1 MNTLTPSPKLIAIQL
16 KRAAMLALSATL
28 FACGGGGGGT
38 TSPTATTFNLSGSL
52 SGLRTGLQVSIANGA
67 GAPVAFSAN
76 GSQTFASNVPGTAT
90 YSLAIST
97 QPVGQICSISN
108 GSGTIAGVSV
118 SNVAVSCADSLN
130 LLAGGGSSNS
140 NPDGTGASASFL
152 NPRQIV
158 SDAAGNL
165 FVTDQSNHIVRKIT
179 PAGVVTTIAG
189 SPTIP
194 GTTDGT
200 GTLARFTNPS
210 GLTIDTTG
218 NLYVSSDDN
227 VVRKIDTN
235 LVVSS
240 IAGSTNTIF
249 FRDGTGTFASFSGLA
264 NFAFGPDGNIYAA
277 SSQHHVIRKITPQG
291 VATTFVGS
299 PTVSGFAD
307 GAGSAAL
314 FNLPQGVAFDTQG
327 NLYVAETGSPRIR
340 KVTPAGVVSTMA
352 GSGVSGLAD
361 GTGTAAQFNL
371 PLGLV
376 VDAQGN
382 VYVADTLNDR
392 IRKITPAG
400 VVSTVIGTGT
410 RGNVLAALPARISL
424 PRGLALFDGK
434 LFFTADNLVLWV
446 YAP

>member
-1 MNTLTPSPKLIAIQL
+1 MTPSITPIASVL
-16 KRAAMLALSATL
+16 LRTLMLAIIAVLA
-28 FACGGGGGGT
+28 ACGGGGT
-38 TSPTATTFNLSGSL
+38 PSPTATTFTLSGSL
-52 SGLRTGLQVSIANGA
+52 SGLRAGLQVSIANGS
-67 GAPVAFSAN
+67 GAPVVFNTN
-76 GSQTFASNVPGTAT
+76 GSQTIASNLPGTAT
-90 YSLAIST
+90 YSLAVST
-97 QPVGQICSISN
+97 QPAGQICSISN
-108 GSGTIAGVSV
+108 GSGSIAGASV
-118 SNVAVSCADSLN
+118 SNVAVSCSDSLN

-140 NPDGTGASASFL
+140 SPDGTGALATFQS
-152 NPRQIV
+152 PQQIV
-158 SDAAGNL
+158 ADAAGNL
-165 FVTDQSNHIVRKIT
+165 FVTDFFNHIVRKIT

-189 SPTIP
+189 SPTIA

-200 GTLARFTNPS
+200 GTLARLTNPI

-218 NLYVSSDDN
+218 NLYVSSGDN

-240 IAGSTNTIF
+240 IAGSTNTVF
-249 FRDGTGTFASFSGLA
+249 FRDGTGTFASFSGLRS
-264 NFAFGPDGNIYAA
+264 FAFGPDGNIYAA
-277 SSQHHVIRKITPQG
+277 DGSHHVIRKITPQG

-307 GAGSAAL
+307 GTGSAAL
-314 FNLPQGVAFDTQG
+314 FNQPQGVAFDTQG

-340 KVTPAGVVSTMA
+340 KVTPAGVVSTLA
-352 GSGVSGLAD
+352 GSGVSGFAD

-392 IRKITPAG
+392 IRKITPDG
-400 VVSTVIGTGT
+400 VVSTVVGTGT

-434 LFFTADNLVLWV
+434 LFFAADNLVLWV